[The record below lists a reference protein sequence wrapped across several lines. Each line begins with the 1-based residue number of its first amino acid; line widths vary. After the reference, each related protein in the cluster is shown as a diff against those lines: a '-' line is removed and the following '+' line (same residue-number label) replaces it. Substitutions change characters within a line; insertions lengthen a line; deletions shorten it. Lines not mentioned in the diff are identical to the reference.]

1 MTLYNIIDHF
11 IVFVQVK
18 FLGHDFSSLFA
29 EITPDQ
35 LPEEF
40 GGNMPPFSGEYSLK
54 FLEGRTEETNK

>member
-1 MTLYNIIDHF
+1 M
-11 IVFVQVK
+11 FVQVK

-40 GGNMPPFSGEYSLK
+40 GGTMPPFSGEYSLK
-54 FLEGRTEETNK
+54 FLEGRTEDTNK